1 MNVESVYLQF
11 EKMKEENCV
20 KDGEIQLLRDNLRKK
35 DTELDSLKAEKIT
48 QIHQRN
54 IQQSEKEK
62 SLQVFVF

>member
-1 MNVESVYLQF
+1 MYWQF

-35 DTELDSLKAEKIT
+35 DTELDSMKAERIT
-48 QIHQRN
+48 QIQQHN